1 MFVKDQ
7 LLKRGYWRVNFKDDP
22 ENPGGGGADGGEPES
37 NTGDPAQGDPNGGTP
52 PGDGEGDDGDD
63 GGESKGAKGKGD
75 NAPSDREAALL
86 KEVMQR
92 KEQQKQL
99 KAELEA
105 IKSKA
110 SQFEGIDLDEVKKML
125 KDREA
130 QEEKALEAKGEW
142 ERLKAKM
149 AEQHKT
155 QVSEYQKKIDELQA
169 QLGQTGTVIE
179 KLTVGHS
186 FDSSNYIKDELTLT
200 PSKARIIYGDYF
212 DIEDGSLVAYD
223 KPRGSKD
230 RTPLVNSVGDNLA
243 FDEALRKIV
252 DADPDKDALIRVKMK
267 PGSGGKST
275 NEKPTQQIR
284 NLSPREKIAAG
295 LAKQ

>member
-22 ENPGGGGADGGEPES
+22 ENPGGGGAGEDPK
-37 NTGDPAQGDPNGGTP
+37 TGDDPTGGKDGGTP

-63 GGESKGAKGKGD
+63 GGEGKGAKGKG
-75 NAPSDREAALL
+75 APSDREAALL

-99 KAELEA
+99 KAELDA
-105 IKSKA
+105 LKKQA
-110 SQFEGIDLDEVKKML
+110 AQFEGVDLDEIKKML
-125 KDREA
+125 KDRE
-130 QEEKALEAKGEW
+130 ESETKALEAKGEW

-149 AEQHKT
+149 AEQHKA

-169 QLGQTGTVIE
+169 QLGQTGSVVE
-179 KLTVGHS
+179 KLTIGHS
-186 FDSSNYIKDELTLT
+186 FDASNFIKDELTLT

-212 DIEDGSLVAYD
+212 DIEDGTLVAYD
-223 KPRGSKD
+223 KPRGAKD

-252 DADPDKDALIRVKMK
+252 DADPDKEALIRVKMK
-267 PGSGGKST
+267 PGSNGKST
-275 NEKPTQQIR
+275 DDKPKAPPRALT
-284 NLSPREKIAAG
+284 PREKIAAG